1 MKFNDISNNTSP
13 AQAARDALLKQSI
26 EIDESVQGSQL
37 RDHLGDLQKE
47 LDTLSSKGGEEYT
60 RAVLHK
66 AVYEDLANVDAEPIF
81 EAELGDDDIEQAEII
96 IAANGLSKE
105 FQGMIED
112 CADMLGSDLIT
123 LVDQIKSKFG
133 DGAGEQFGTSIRD
146 SLQAAMDVLTT
157 TKDGVDSAI
166 NGLKDPMSIPA
177 TDDAGMDDM
186 ADTGM
191 DDEAVMPAMSGPEEE
206 PTGRELKSELE

>member
-1 MKFNDISNNTSP
+1 MKFNDISNNHTP
-13 AQAARDALLKQSI
+13 ADAAREALLKQSI

-81 EAELGDDDIEQAEII
+81 EADLEDEDIEQAEII

-133 DGAGEQFGTSIRD
+133 DSAGEQFGTSIR
-146 SLQAAMDVLTT
+146 SNLQSAMDVLTT
-157 TKDGVDSAI
+157 TKDGVDAAI
-166 NGLKDPMSIPA
+166 NGLKDPMSAPA
-177 TDDAGMDDM
+177 VDTGELGDIEGTDD
-186 ADTGM
+186 
-191 DDEAVMPAMSGPEEE
+191 EVVMPAMSGPEEE

>member
-1 MKFNDISNNTSP
+1 M
-13 AQAARDALLKQSI
+13 
-26 EIDESVQGSQL
+26 
-37 RDHLGDLQKE
+37 
-47 LDTLSSKGGEEYT
+47 
-60 RAVLHK
+60 
-66 AVYEDLANVDAEPIF
+66 
-81 EAELGDDDIEQAEII
+81 
-96 IAANGLSKE
+96 
-105 FQGMIED
+105 
-112 CADMLGSDLIT
+112 
-123 LVDQIKSKFG
+123 
-133 DGAGEQFGTSIRD
+133 
-146 SLQAAMDVLTT
+146 QAAMDVLTT

>member
-1 MKFNDISNNTSP
+1 MKFNDISNNQRP
-13 AQAARDALLKQSI
+13 GEAAREALLKQSI
-26 EIDESVQGSQL
+26 EIDESVRGSQL
-37 RDHLGDLQKE
+37 KDHLGDLQKE

-81 EAELGDDDIEQAEII
+81 EAELEDSDIEQAEVI

-123 LVDQIKSKFG
+123 LVDQIKAKFG
-133 DGAGEQFGTSIRD
+133 DAAGEQFGTSIKD
-146 SLQAAMDVLTT
+146 SLQSAMDVLTT
-157 TKDGVDSAI
+157 TKDGVDAAI
-166 NGLKDPMSIPA
+166 SGLKDPTSAPA
-177 TDDAGMDDM
+177 IDTDADIDMGDA
-186 ADTGM
+186 
-191 DDEAVMPAMSGPEEE
+191 DEAPVMPAMAGPEEE
-206 PTGRELKSELE
+206 PTGRELKSEIE

>member
-1 MKFNDISNNTSP
+1 MKFNDISNNHSP
-13 AQAARDALLKQSI
+13 ADAAREALLKQSI

-81 EAELGDDDIEQAEII
+81 EADLEDEDIEQAEII

-133 DGAGEQFGTSIRD
+133 DGAGEQFGTSIR
-146 SLQAAMDVLTT
+146 SNLQSAMDVLTT
-157 TKDGVDSAI
+157 TKDGVDAAI
-166 NGLKDPMSIPA
+166 NGLKDPMSAPA
-177 TDDAGMDDM
+177 TDAGELGDIEG
-186 ADTGM
+186 T
-191 DDEAVMPAMSGPEEE
+191 DDEVVMPAMSGPEEE

>member
-1 MKFNDISNNTSP
+1 MKFNDISNNQTP
-13 AQAARDALLKQSI
+13 ADAAREALLKQSI

-37 RDHLGDLQKE
+37 RDHLGDLQRE

-81 EAELGDDDIEQAEII
+81 EAELEDEDIEQAEVI

-133 DGAGEQFGTSIRD
+133 DAAGEQFGTSIKD
-146 SLQAAMDVLTT
+146 SLQSAMDVLTT

-166 NGLKDPMSIPA
+166 SGLKDPMSAPA
-177 TDDAGMDDM
+177 VDAGGLDDIEGTDD
-186 ADTGM
+186 
-191 DDEAVMPAMSGPEEE
+191 EVVMPAMAGPEEE
-206 PTGRELKSELE
+206 PTGRELKSEVE